1 MDRVVY
7 YNMVTNEEG
16 FWGFRRRD
24 GRVGVRNHV
33 LVLPGGFIAEEV
45 ARLVPGVLTLRT
57 ADKGYG
63 RTARDRETI
72 FDVLAGLARNPN
84 VYGAVLVDGLDWGY
98 AELATERLRA
108 SIEEAGKPVAVVDPG
123 AAGGTFGALG
133 HAVAAARQ
141 LASAAEPGAALSE
154 TAGVASDLSDAPD
167 HRHPGALR
175 QPGLCDPHQR
185 IAGARER

>member
-1 MDRVVY
+1 MAG
-7 YNMVTNEEG
+7 TEEG

-33 LVLPGGFIAEEV
+33 LVLPGGFVADEV

-63 RTARDRETI
+63 RTGRDRETI
-72 FDVLAGLARNPN
+72 FDVLAGLGRNSN

-98 AELATERLRA
+98 EELATERLRA
-108 SIEEAGKPVAVVDPG
+108 SIEDAGKPVAVVDPG
-123 AAGGTFGALG
+123 EAGGTYAAIG

-141 LASAAEPGAALSE
+141 LVWEGSRVRRQWCAL
-154 TAGVASDLSDAPD
+154 G
-167 HRHPGALR
+167 
-175 QPGLCDPHQR
+175 
-185 IAGARER
+185 